1 MPNIDITYCSRE
13 CSNVECKRNKKH
25 IPEDV
30 KYVSMSDFFG
40 DCSEWRGNI
49 FNLSE
54 DEAKRVIQ
62 NKLDNTDRDTFIKQL
77 NECGFEI
84 EEVNK

>member
-1 MPNIDITYCSRE
+1 MAYSDITFCSRE
-13 CSNVECKRNKKH
+13 CSNMECKRNQKH
-25 IPEDV
+25 LSEDV
-30 KYVSMSDFFG
+30 KYVSISDFS
-40 DCSEWRGNI
+40 DCSKWRGNI

-77 NECGFEI
+77 RECGFEI
-84 EEVNK
+84 EEVHK